1 MEKTNRK
8 SCIRTNLR
16 FGLTLPAIAV
26 SMFFCGTGIEAASL
40 QDREEGLPAEDSLCN
55 DMHAGGKRFAVTA
68 ISANCLREKP
78 DFAAEL
84 GNQLLMGT
92 PVTIAD
98 SSGYWRQVVSPDPY
112 KAWCADKSLT
122 EMDREGLERYIAAPK
137 YIFTGWYGHL
147 YDRPDE
153 DSGRISDLV
162 AGDLLTAINPAGNN
176 GPAASGIRKDRT
188 HKFIKKGKFI
198 KVWLP
203 SGKPG
208 YVLKKNVEA
217 FYQWAE
223 KSGAEAAGIISTAEK
238 FLGVPYLWGGT
249 SVKGVDCSGFTRMV
263 WFLNGVLLPRNASQ
277 QAVTGKEIPVNASED
292 SLSASGCLPEPEMKE
307 EMLRRIALLEPGD
320 LIFFGTKGKDRV
332 RITHVGIYAGGGR
345 FIHASGTVRWGSLI
359 PGDEDY
365 YDLSYKMIAA
375 RRVIGEEDS
384 GSGVVS
390 ILHSPAYFP
399 QG

>member
-55 DMHAGGKRFAVTA
+55 DMHAEGKRFAVTA
-68 ISANCLREKP
+68 ISANCLREEP

-147 YDRPDE
+147 YESPDE

-162 AGDLLTAINPAGNN
+162 AGDLLTATNPVGNN
-176 GPAASGIRKDRT
+176 GPAASGCRKDRT

-217 FYQWAE
+217 F
-223 KSGAEAAGIISTAEK
+223 
-238 FLGVPYLWGGT
+238 F
-249 SVKGVDCSGFTRMV
+249 
-263 WFLNGVLLPRNASQ
+263 
-277 QAVTGKEIPVNASED
+277 PVNASED
-292 SLSASGCLPEPEMKE
+292 SLSASGSLPEPEMKE

-375 RRVIGEEDS
+375 RRVIGEEDT

-399 QG
+399 QD